1 MMRAIWSRLTGGAAP
16 QVVAVPQEVP
26 GEVASAIQAASFIT
40 RDFHNAEDG
49 GYIARAVMMLP
60 GRRGAVLTDEN
71 AEALARKAWPFLNDI
86 QVAKTARMLTDE
98 AHAALSASRQA
109 GRDADRPE
117 KRRNYAMDW

>member
-16 QVVAVPQEVP
+16 RVAAVLQEVP

-40 RDFHNAEDG
+40 REFWNKEDG
-49 GYIARAVMMLP
+49 GHIARAVMMLP
-60 GRRGAVLTDEN
+60 GRRGVVLTDEN
-71 AEALARKAWPFLNDI
+71 AEDLARKVWPFLNDI
-86 QVAKTARMLTDE
+86 QVAKTARMLMDE
-98 AHAALSASRQA
+98 GRNALEASRQA